1 MSTIIYS
8 ITQFISN
15 FLSRTTNANDLRG
28 AARVTDL
35 LPAEINENYPRL
47 SKFYLTYVRFC
58 GIIRTYAEASVL
70 HFSFA
75 LWRGARQPEKPFA
88 KLDAVH
94 HQYPKAYLSPFQ
106 ATPPKRLANS

>member
-8 ITQFISN
+8 ITQFISI

-47 SKFYLTYVRFC
+47 SKFFLTYVRFC
-58 GIIRTYAEASVL
+58 GIIRTYAEASLL
-70 HFSFA
+70 HFVFA
-75 LWRGARQPEKPFA
+75 LWRGARHPAKGFA
-88 KLDAVH
+88 RLDARR
-94 HQYPKAYLSPFQ
+94 K
-106 ATPPKRLANS
+106 